1 MVFGRDRASFHETR
15 SSRAC
20 VCGKATAQRLTVAE
34 VSWKFPADPDPAK
47 HEPEETGGA
56 TLGVA
61 FRDFWRMVLAHIER
75 GDGGEVLEPQI
86 SRR

>member
-1 MVFGRDRASFHETR
+1 MT
-15 SSRAC
+15 
-20 VCGKATAQRLTVAE
+20 
-34 VSWKFPADPDPAK
+34 FPADPDPAK

-75 GDGGEVLEPQI
+75 GMVA
-86 SRR
+86 RFWNRK